1 MSLRFRSS
9 LLPPLALALLCGCDR
24 EERQTRGKPL
34 PETIPASATM
44 DRYASQQ
51 RAEQYEENAAAIA
64 KGQQL
69 YSWMNC
75 AGCHH
80 HGGGGM
86 GVPLMDGKWVYGG
99 QIEQVAASIRDG
111 RPGGMPAWQG
121 RITEQQIWQLAAFVR
136 AMSGQ
141 LRKDAVTARNDEMS
155 NVPPLTQMAREPIL
169 QQPARP

>member
-1 MSLRFRSS
+1 MSLRFGHS
-9 LLPPLALALLCGCDR
+9 LAALAALCATCGCDR
-24 EERQTRGKPL
+24 EERQTRGKPF
-34 PETIPASATM
+34 PETIPAAAV
-44 DRYASQQ
+44 DDPAQEE
-51 RAEQYEENAAAIA
+51 RAEQYEQNAAAIA

-75 AGCHH
+75 VGCHH

-99 QIEQVAASIRDG
+99 RIEQVAASIRDG

-121 RITEQQIWQLAAFVR
+121 RLTEQQIWQLAAFVR
-136 AMSGQ
+136 SMSGQ

-155 NVPPLTQMAREPIL
+155 NVPPLTLTRPEPMAKE
-169 QQPARP
+169 PARP

>member
-1 MSLRFRSS
+1 
-9 LLPPLALALLCGCDR
+9 LALAVLSGCDR

-34 PETIPASATM
+34 PETLPTSLATDPASHE
-44 DRYASQQ
+44 
-51 RAEQYEENAAAIA
+51 RAENYEQNAAAIA

-75 AGCHH
+75 VGCHH

-86 GVPLMDGKWVYGG
+86 GAPLMDDKWVYGG
-99 QIEQVAASIRDG
+99 RIEQVAASIRDG

-121 RITEQQIWQLAAFVR
+121 RLTEQQIWQLAAFVR
-136 AMSGQ
+136 SMSGQ

-155 NVPPLTQMAREPIL
+155 NVPPLTQTAPEPVLREAP
-169 QQPARP
+169 RP